1 MKKSYIIILCILFC
15 TNYPILFAS
24 NQLVDL
30 KEAVIVVRRGTVPPA
45 EKTASRVLA
54 EEVEKRT
61 GLHWKISTT
70 PPKNGA
76 IIVLISGKADPHWG
90 HRMAI
95 RKGKDY
101 PENRPEGYRL
111 TVQKTSEDNQV
122 VCWIVGADGRGVL
135 FGVGRFLRLLNW
147 GKGKALFPSDINIC
161 TSPAY
166 PIRGHQLG
174 YRATA
179 NSYDAWDAKQYE
191 QYIRELAFFGTN
203 CIENI
208 PFQSSASPHMPV
220 PRGEMNVKL
229 SQICAQYDLDYWVW
243 TPANFDL
250 NDKTKRAAELKK
262 HRTLYDACPRLDAIF
277 FPGGDPGNNDPRLV
291 MPFLEDLAKLLL
303 PRHPKARIWISLQG
317 FDEKQIDYFYDY
329 VNQNMPD
336 WLGGLVA
343 GPSSPPISESRKR
356 LPKKYKLRH
365 YPDITHNVRC
375 QYPVAW
381 WDQAYALTEGREC
394 SNPQPVYYALIHNWF
409 APYTDGFLSYSDG
422 VHDDVNKIIWS
433 ARAWDPQIAVR
444 NVLQEYARVFF
455 RPDLAD
461 MAADG
466 ILALEKNWEGSLAE
480 NGAVEATYKFWQN
493 LDKRA
498 PELKQNWRWQLCQL
512 RSTYDA
518 YTRHRL
524 IYETM
529 LENKANKALAAA
541 PTKGADAAMDDAL
554 AILKR
559 AEMFP
564 LSPDMRRRIDDL
576 CEALF
581 QSIGLQ
587 TSVKKYQASG
597 GERGA
602 ILDYVDYPLNNRWW
616 LEDEFSKIR
625 KLATE
630 KEKLDRLKIIR
641 TWKHPGP
648 GSFYDDLGNVAK
660 SPHVV
665 RGEGL
670 NTDPEMLHNPNPGYW
685 WWNNGFSRTRLS
697 WQVTMDWPL
706 AVKYDNLDV
715 NAKYVV
721 RMTGYGRALTKMNG
735 QRVQPTLYGKGLG
748 EIKEFPVP
756 EKIVKTGRLKVT
768 WDIPDEGQLNW
779 RQQSRIAEIWLLKK

>member
-1 MKKSYIIILCILFC
+1 MRNTRIALLTFVTFTFLSHVSISAQSI
-15 TNYPILFAS
+15 
-24 NQLVDL
+24 DL
-30 KEAVIVVRRGTVPPA
+30 SHAVVVVRSNTVPTA
-45 EKTASRVLA
+45 EKTAARVLV

-61 GLHWKISTT
+61 GLQWKISTAW
-70 PPKNGA
+70 PKHGPVIA
-76 IIVLISGKADPHWG
+76 LMSGQADPKWG
-90 HRMAI
+90 YQIAA
-95 RKGKDY
+95 RKGKDL
-101 PENRPEGYRL
+101 PENRAEGYRL
-111 TVQKTSEDNQV
+111 AVQKIDEKSPII
-122 VCWIVGADGRGVL
+122 WIVGADGRGAL

-147 GKGKALFPSDINIC
+147 SKGKALFPSDVDIC
-161 TSPAY
+161 TAPAY

-174 YRATA
+174 YRSTA

-191 QYIRELAFFGTN
+191 QYIRELTFFGTN

-208 PFQSSASPHMPV
+208 PFQDSKSPHMTIS
-220 PRGEMNVKL
+220 REEMNVKL
-229 SQICAQYDLDYWVW
+229 SQICEQYDLDYWVW
-243 TPANFDL
+243 TPADFDL
-250 NDKTKRAAELKK
+250 NDKARRRAELDK
-262 HRTLYDACPRLDAIF
+262 HRTLYDACSRLDTIF
-277 FPGGDPGNNDPRLV
+277 FPGGDPGNNHPRLV
-291 MPFLEDLAKLLL
+291 IPFLEDLAKLLL

-317 FDEKQIDYFYDY
+317 FDEEQINYFYNY
-329 VNQNMPD
+329 VNKCMPD

-343 GPSSPPISESRKR
+343 GPSSPPIPESRKR

-433 ARAWDPQIAVR
+433 ACAWDPQVAVR

-461 MAADG
+461 VAADG
-466 ILALEKNWEGSLAE
+466 ILALEKNWIGSLAD
-480 NGAVEATYKFWQN
+480 NGAVEATYTKWQD
-493 LDKRA
+493 LDNRA
-498 PELKQNWRWQLCQL
+498 PELRQNWRWQLCQL

-518 YTRHRL
+518 YTRRRL

-529 LENKANKALAAA
+529 LENEANKALAAA
-541 PTKGADAAMDDAL
+541 PKKGATAAMDDAL

-559 AEMFP
+559 AETLP
-564 LSPDMRRRIDDL
+564 SSPDMHRRIDDL

-587 TSVKKYQASG
+587 TSVKKYHASG
-597 GERGA
+597 EERGA
-602 ILDYVDYPLNNRWW
+602 ILDFVDYPLNNRWW
-616 LEDEFSKIR
+616 LEDEFIKIR
-625 KLATE
+625 KMKSEQQKLA
-630 KEKLDRLKIIR
+630 RLQAIR
-641 TWKHPGP
+641 MWEHPGP

-670 NTDPEMLHNPNPGYW
+670 NTDPEMVRNPNPGYW
-685 WWNNGFSRTRLS
+685 WWDNGFSRARLS

-706 AVKYDNLDV
+706 AVKYENLDV

-721 RMTGYGRALTKMNG
+721 RMTGYGEALTKMNG
-735 QRVQPTLYGKGLG
+735 QRVQPTRYGKGVG

-756 EKIVKTGRLKVT
+756 DEIVKSGHLQVT
-768 WDIPDEGQLNW
+768 WDIPDEHQLNW